1 MLCVLL
7 FLLLGFRLFVVSNTF
22 VHVTVLFNV
31 VIVVFLAFLVC
42 FLCFRRSVLCV
53 FKMCWL
59 LNGVFVVFLACLVCL
74 RFCVCLYMRVRF
86 LVKS

>member
-1 MLCVLL
+1 MLRVLCVLL

-42 FLCFRRSVLCV
+42 LSSGF
-53 FKMCWL
+53 
-59 LNGVFVVFLACLVCL
+59 VFLLCL
-74 RFCVCLYMRVRF
+74 CLYMCVRF
-86 LVKS
+86 LV